1 MSAVG
6 RRCNG
11 GLRLTVSMAGPLPQ
25 GWYTLPIGPGR
36 ARYGHCLRGSE
47 VSSTGR
53 EGSRSLVGRK
63 HVIENSLDLGSSP
76 GAATFQ
82 LCHLGN
88 SFILPS
94 AVKSEQ
100 KTVFCVLS

>member
-1 MSAVG
+1 M
-6 RRCNG
+6 
-11 GLRLTVSMAGPLPQ
+11 
-25 GWYTLPIGPGR
+25 
-36 ARYGHCLRGSE
+36 
-47 VSSTGR
+47 
-53 EGSRSLVGRK
+53 GRK
-63 HVIENSLDLGSSP
+63 HVMENSLDLGSSP